1 MSQRIASEAS
11 AGLGFAQRSGMA
23 WLALTAFG
31 ASKAAALS
39 HLRSQVAVSRPAP
52 ALFFVGPACPLSV
65 KRFGPT
71 PNPSIEGTCN
81 IRLRLL
87 SHAPHVKR

>member
-1 MSQRIASEAS
+1 MKVSNCAAILQS
-11 AGLGFAQRSGMA
+11 
-23 WLALTAFG
+23 
-31 ASKAAALS
+31 ASKEKS
-39 HLRSQVAVSRPAP
+39 SRQRPRA
-52 ALFFVGPACPLSV
+52 
-65 KRFGPT
+65 R